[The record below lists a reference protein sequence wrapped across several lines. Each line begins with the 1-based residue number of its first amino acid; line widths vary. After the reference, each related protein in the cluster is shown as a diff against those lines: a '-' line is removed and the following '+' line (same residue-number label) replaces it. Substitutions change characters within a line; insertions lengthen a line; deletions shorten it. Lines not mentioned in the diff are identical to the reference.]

1 MKIKDLVFGLLLTAG
16 LGIQTNAQSKDT
28 STSTDG
34 KVGKTVN
41 KIGNKTAKTAVKAQS
56 GIKDKKYDSKVG
68 PDGQT
73 IYINGKSEY
82 YYVDAKG
89 KKIFAEAAELK
100 DKPAR

>member
-1 MKIKDLVFGLLLTAG
+1 MKIKAFVFGLFLTAG
-16 LGIQTNAQSKDT
+16 FAIHANAQSTDT
-28 STSTDG
+28 STSTEG

-56 GIKDKKYDSKVG
+56 KIKDKKYDSKVG

-82 YYVDAKG
+82 YYVNAKG
-89 KKIFAEAAELK
+89 KKIFVKENELK
-100 DKPAR
+100 DK

>member
-1 MKIKDLVFGLLLTAG
+1 MKIKAFVFGLLFTAG
-16 LGIQTNAQSKDT
+16 LGIHANAQSKDT
-28 STSTDG
+28 STSTEG

-41 KIGNKTAKTAVKAQS
+41 KVGNKTAKTAVKVQS
-56 GIKDKKYDSKVG
+56 SIKDKKYDSKVG

-89 KKIFAEAAELK
+89 KKVFVKASDLK
-100 DKPAR
+100 DK

>member
-1 MKIKDLVFGLLLTAG
+1 MKIKVLVLASLLTAG
-16 LGIQTNAQSKDT
+16 LGIHANAQSKDT
-28 STSTDG
+28 SASTEG

-41 KIGNKTAKTAVKAQS
+41 KIGNKTAKTAVKVQS

-73 IYINGKSEY
+73 IYIDGKSQY

-89 KKIFAEAAELK
+89 KKTFLKESELK
-100 DKPAR
+100 DK

>member
-1 MKIKDLVFGLLLTAG
+1 MKTKALVFGLLLTAG
-16 LGIQTNAQSKDT
+16 LGVQANAQSKDT

-41 KIGNKTAKTAVKAQS
+41 KIGNKTAKTAVKVQS
-56 GIKDKKYDSKVG
+56 SIKDKKHDSKVG

-73 IYINGKSEY
+73 IYIDGQSQY

-89 KKIFAEAAELK
+89 KKRFVNEHDLK
-100 DKPAR
+100 DK